1 MAYRIRYGQAL
12 IKKRI
17 IFGNKIRFS
26 KQYIIPFCC
35 FLVLCGGIV
44 IAKSKVVQDFFLPG
58 NPDVTRTAIS
68 GFVTD
73 LKDGETMKEAITT
86 FCREIIDNAAYPK

>member
-12 IKKRI
+12 IKKHI
-17 IFGNKIRFS
+17 IFENQIQFS
-26 KQYIIPFCC
+26 KKLIPPLIC

-44 IAKSKVVQDFFLPG
+44 IAKSKAVQDFFLPG
-58 NPDVTRTAIS
+58 NPDVTRSAIS

-73 LKDGETMKEAITT
+73 LKDGEPMKEAITT